1 MYQADIGKESILV
14 SSMSLFHE
22 SGVHPSL
29 LRPEHMLISLRD
41 SPGLRRLAEVGTEP
55 SLKSLPS
62 YSVILWQSLSL
73 CTQVH
78 VRP

>member
-1 MYQADIGKESILV
+1 M

-29 LRPEHMLISLRD
+29 LRPEHTLISLRD

-62 YSVILWQSLSL
+62 YSVILRQSLSL